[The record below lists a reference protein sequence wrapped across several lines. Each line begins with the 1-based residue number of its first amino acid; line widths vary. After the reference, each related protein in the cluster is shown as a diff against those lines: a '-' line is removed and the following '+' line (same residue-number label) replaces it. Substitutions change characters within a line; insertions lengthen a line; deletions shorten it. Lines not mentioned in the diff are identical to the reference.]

1 MFPILINLFLLDL
14 ALETFSPPLLLD
26 VNNIIIDKKNEIN
39 NIINR
44 QLKYLLSME
53 YFMKI
58 QSIPWRNVNPNAKN
72 PPINL
77 KNLFD
82 PNFEYS
88 YFSNIIL
95 LVILNKRSGQI
106 NSSLVILKN

>member
-1 MFPILINLFLLDL
+1 
-14 ALETFSPPLLLD
+14 
-26 VNNIIIDKKNEIN
+26 
-39 NIINR
+39 
-44 QLKYLLSME
+44 
-53 YFMKI
+53 MKI

-95 LVILNKRSGQI
+95 LVILNKRSG
-106 NSSLVILKN
+106 